1 MGVVSA
7 NLATTITSA
16 LMAAQTSA
24 IPIPGSEN
32 PIGSGDGRKALRKV
46 KHSSSTPADMMQHVT
61 EGALPRKRAFHQ
73 TKSVRSWKKA
83 KDLMDKDSESDSDVL
98 GLDDRSPDDSDT
110 GYPVQME
117 TSHPE
122 GCILDPSD
130 YIASRVRKGLDKQT
144 REKLR
149 AECPRP
155 NVPDAACKTPEVDP
169 KVAQFLSRSGW
180 KSRKGL
186 DYSLRN
192 CQDRILDTMGPL
204 AKIFELAET
213 ALLEGTAID
222 PNTLRGWAQRAIC
235 FIGNANTAV
244 ASERRKAIM
253 LKIEPKLIDMPHT
266 EPGPKANG
274 LLFGDTFVKDLGSFV
289 QTFTALDKAQSRVPL
304 EDPEASNKQQQGFQ
318 QPRAAAPTFFPQ
330 RGRGWQPRGFRGAF
344 QSDVLMVSPMLIVPD
359 SIMESVMPTVRPFSE
374 QDAQMIDM
382 EVLNL
387 QRKGAIVPG
396 TWEPNGFISSLFLV
410 PKKGGGSRPVINLR
424 PHNDLVLSASLS
436 GITTPQ
442 DKGSTSELVLRSD
455 DPFGLRSSGRVDV
468 VAATHGGMEWQSD
481 FQSHSGRSYFVRRQP
496 SRLGCF
502 LRSILYGRTLGYF
515 RAKPSHQLPGIAGRY
530 LCDQEFRLELPRM
543 FGATVHGQRV
553 SCEIHQSSGRHE
565 VNSSIRSGKG
575 ILAILSGAQHLGA
588 SHSHSGLANVG
599 VDWSSRHLKDAG
611 DWHLDLLSPREALGP
626 NGNGSF
632 CITPQQATTEFFQLE
647 TRPGSGGNR
656 RFFTSMVEKQAL
668 CFPSILSHR
677 QDISASPDVQNIDSS
692 DHPMVGHSTV
702 VSVIAGD
709 EHGLALRTTDDS
721 ESAHGSGGEGDPG
734 LSTEFHRRL
743 ELSWQ
748 ELGLLELEEHTRM
761 PGSHGLIDQRFLQVI
776 QAFILFLRA
785 NISLF
790 VASSKEY
797 ERRTAP
803 WRTAVRQDLFLALR
817 SSDTCNLKCGQKLQQ
832 CSCHASCENLQTCCT
847 DYYKLCLQ
855 ITPYSG
861 TLMGGKDFTI
871 QALTFNININI
882 TCRFNNETATQGYVD
897 ELGFAHCISPLL
909 FETGRIP
916 FTLSVNGENTVSPS
930 GTWLAVHHSK
940 ASETEKSELVNS
952 KKWQY
957 YGTPGYNGTL
967 SLKWNSSLLQ
977 AQNIRIEVWGYN
989 ETGDPYTDSWHAS
1002 WDYLYTLSS
1011 SSPNNGNFNFTPSP
1025 AKSPFDKWEV
1035 GMLRILATDFSEG
1048 ERNVQSLWSPVHALA
1063 WHLEESF
1070 RNDSAAWAYEK
1081 CMVWKDAEINKLPNF
1096 LTETPDCPC
1105 TLAQSRAD
1113 TGRYHTDYGCNIE
1126 KNSVCT
1132 YHPGAV
1138 HCVRSIQA
1146 SPTYASGQ
1154 QCCYDANGAQVLTTD
1169 SLGGSTP
1176 DRGHDWGSPPYRKPP
1191 MVPGFSH
1198 WLYDVITFYYCCLW
1212 SDNCQYYLQLRP
1224 SSDCRTYKPPR
1235 VASAFGDPH
1244 LITIDGNKYT
1254 FNGKGE
1260 YVLLSAPEKSLIIQ
1274 GRTQSCNHEPSIS
1287 ASLTSHKRKR
1297 AAPEPIAVSTF
1308 SSVVMQEGTSDVIEV
1323 RLSYGSEGDLET
1335 LLNGEVISFAELS
1348 WLDLKGVFVYS
1359 GSSQNVTVMFPSGAG
1374 VEVREKGIFLF
1385 VTVLLP
1391 EEYLNKTQGLLGV
1404 MNDEPADDFTFPNGT
1419 ILSPNA
1425 THEELFQFGAA
1436 WAVTNE
1442 STLFTYDYPDL
1453 IEDYQIK
1460 HDPNFLPT
1468 FTIEEDPSNPLLE
1481 QIHETCGPDPFCRF
1495 DALVTNSINI
1505 GNATRMSHL
1514 SHVNLMQS
1522 LQPVVSCGWLAPPEN
1537 GTKSGTT
1544 YIEGSVVQFS
1554 CNKGFILIG
1563 SRQRTC
1569 LSDGTWSG
1577 NRAQCLLGETNSCA
1591 SQCGQKILDCSCEV
1605 TCENLGI
1612 CCLDYRTYCIR
1623 ISPES
1628 GLLMGGRDFTVLNV
1642 VFSNSSGVK
1651 CRFNYDI
1658 TTDGYIDDTGHAHC
1672 ISPLLYETGRI
1683 AFEMSIDGGQTYP
1696 HSSTWL
1702 SVHPGKVSELEKCT
1716 LLNDTKWQYYGTPN
1730 VDGTLTVTWDPKTF
1744 KESLVNIEVWGY
1756 QELGKP
1762 YTSSWTAS
1770 WKYLY
1775 SLEKQYENNGSFTFL
1790 PKPAKPEH
1798 AVFEFGS
1805 LRINPSQYQDGLMNV
1820 HSLWSVDHAMAWH
1833 LGEDF
1838 RKDSASW
1845 AHEKCLDWH
1854 KSDQSLP
1861 NFLSEIIDCPCT
1873 MAQSISDTGRFHP
1886 DYGCDIGSHS
1896 VCTYHPGAVH
1906 CVRGIYGSPLY
1917 AAGQQCCY
1925 DSTGVQVL
1933 TSDSI
1938 GGSTPDR
1945 GHDWGSP
1952 PYKKPPRIPGFSHWL
1967 YDVVSFYYCCLW
1979 SDNCHYY
1986 LELRP
1991 SSDCRTYKPPKVA
2004 SAFGDPHLITHDGA
2018 NYTFKGKGEY
2028 VLVTSTYKSL
2038 NIQGRTQPA
2047 VFPNGTIISVAGFSS
2062 LAMQEN
2068 NTDVIEVRLAGSSQ
2082 RLEVLLN
2089 KEVVN
2094 FDRSWI
2100 DLKGVFLYSPTN
2112 QNVTVM
2118 FPSGAGVEVRGRG
2131 SFLGVT
2137 VLLPD
2142 EFMNKTQ
2149 GLLGVMNQDPTDDF
2163 TFRNG
2168 TTLPPNASPQE
2179 LFQLGADWSVTEE
2192 TSLFTYDSKFLLD
2205 TYNTK
2210 HDPQFIP
2217 TFTVSEDPNDLI
2229 NGQMNEL
2236 CESDQFCRFDV
2247 LTTRDLG
2254 VGNATKLSHFYH
2266 RSLVENLKP
2275 VVSCGWL
2282 KPPTNGKKE
2291 GTSYLVNSDV
2301 TFTCNKGYMLVGA
2314 YKRTCQ
2320 SDGTWTG
2327 QESHCVPDNTL
2338 GIVLGCVFGFFTLL
2352 VLIVLIALNE
2362 KKRSKKKQITVP
2374 PVTYQPSNE

>member
-1 MGVVSA
+1 MMG
-7 NLATTITSA
+7 N
-16 LMAAQTSA
+16 
-24 IPIPGSEN
+24 
-32 PIGSGDGRKALRKV
+32 R
-46 KHSSSTPADMMQHVT
+46 
-61 EGALPRKRAFHQ
+61 
-73 TKSVRSWKKA
+73 
-83 KDLMDKDSESDSDVL
+83 
-98 GLDDRSPDDSDT
+98 
-110 GYPVQME
+110 
-117 TSHPE
+117 
-122 GCILDPSD
+122 
-130 YIASRVRKGLDKQT
+130 
-144 REKLR
+144 
-149 AECPRP
+149 
-155 NVPDAACKTPEVDP
+155 
-169 KVAQFLSRSGW
+169 
-180 KSRKGL
+180 
-186 DYSLRN
+186 
-192 CQDRILDTMGPL
+192 
-204 AKIFELAET
+204 
-213 ALLEGTAID
+213 
-222 PNTLRGWAQRAIC
+222 
-235 FIGNANTAV
+235 
-244 ASERRKAIM
+244 ERR
-253 LKIEPKLIDMPHT
+253 
-266 EPGPKANG
+266 G
-274 LLFGDTFVKDLGSFV
+274 
-289 QTFTALDKAQSRVPL
+289 
-304 EDPEASNKQQQGFQ
+304 
-318 QPRAAAPTFFPQ
+318 
-330 RGRGWQPRGFRGAF
+330 
-344 QSDVLMVSPMLIVPD
+344 
-359 SIMESVMPTVRPFSE
+359 
-374 QDAQMIDM
+374 
-382 EVLNL
+382 
-387 QRKGAIVPG
+387 
-396 TWEPNGFISSLFLV
+396 
-410 PKKGGGSRPVINLR
+410 
-424 PHNDLVLSASLS
+424 
-436 GITTPQ
+436 
-442 DKGSTSELVLRSD
+442 
-455 DPFGLRSSGRVDV
+455 
-468 VAATHGGMEWQSD
+468 
-481 FQSHSGRSYFVRRQP
+481 
-496 SRLGCF
+496 
-502 LRSILYGRTLGYF
+502 
-515 RAKPSHQLPGIAGRY
+515 
-530 LCDQEFRLELPRM
+530 
-543 FGATVHGQRV
+543 
-553 SCEIHQSSGRHE
+553 
-565 VNSSIRSGKG
+565 
-575 ILAILSGAQHLGA
+575 
-588 SHSHSGLANVG
+588 
-599 VDWSSRHLKDAG
+599 
-611 DWHLDLLSPREALGP
+611 
-626 NGNGSF
+626 
-632 CITPQQATTEFFQLE
+632 
-647 TRPGSGGNR
+647 
-656 RFFTSMVEKQAL
+656 
-668 CFPSILSHR
+668 
-677 QDISASPDVQNIDSS
+677 
-692 DHPMVGHSTV
+692 
-702 VSVIAGD
+702 
-709 EHGLALRTTDDS
+709 
-721 ESAHGSGGEGDPG
+721 
-734 LSTEFHRRL
+734 
-743 ELSWQ
+743 
-748 ELGLLELEEHTRM
+748 
-761 PGSHGLIDQRFLQVI
+761 
-776 QAFILFLRA
+776 
-785 NISLF
+785 
-790 VASSKEY
+790 
-797 ERRTAP
+797 
-803 WRTAVRQDLFLALR
+803 

-871 QALTFNININI
+871 QGLTFNININI

-909 FETGRIP
+909 LETGRIP

-940 ASETEKSELVNS
+940 AFETEKSELVNS

-1025 AKSPFDKWEV
+1025 AISPFDKWEV

-1146 SPTYASGQ
+1146 
-1154 QCCYDANGAQVLTTD
+1154 
-1169 SLGGSTP
+1169 
-1176 DRGHDWGSPPYRKPP
+1176 R
-1191 MVPGFSH
+1191 F
-1198 WLYDVITFYYCCLW
+1198 
-1212 SDNCQYYLQLRP
+1212 
-1224 SSDCRTYKPPR
+1224 
-1235 VASAFGDPH
+1235 
-1244 LITIDGNKYT
+1244 
-1254 FNGKGE
+1254 
-1260 YVLLSAPEKSLIIQ
+1260 YVL
-1274 GRTQSCNHEPSIS
+1274 G
-1287 ASLTSHKRKR
+1287 
-1297 AAPEPIAVSTF
+1297 
-1308 SSVVMQEGTSDVIEV
+1308 
-1323 RLSYGSEGDLET
+1323 
-1335 LLNGEVISFAELS
+1335 
-1348 WLDLKGVFVYS
+1348 
-1359 GSSQNVTVMFPSGAG
+1359 
-1374 VEVREKGIFLF
+1374 
-1385 VTVLLP
+1385 
-1391 EEYLNKTQGLLGV
+1391 
-1404 MNDEPADDFTFPNGT
+1404 
-1419 ILSPNA
+1419 
-1425 THEELFQFGAA
+1425 
-1436 WAVTNE
+1436 AVTNE

-1460 HDPNFLPT
+1460 HDPSFLPT
-1468 FTIEEDPSNPLLE
+1468 FTVAEDPNNPLLE
-1481 QIHETCGPDPFCRF
+1481 QIHKTCGPDPFRF

-1514 SHVNLMQS
+1514 SHVNLMES
-1522 LQPVVSCGWLAPPEN
+1522 LQPVVSCGWIAPPEN

-1554 CNKGFILIG
+1554 CNHGRFILIG

-1591 SQCGQKILDCSCEV
+1591 SQCGQKILDCSSEV

-1642 VFSNSSGVK
+1642 VLSNSSGVK

-1861 NFLSEIIDCPCT
+1861 NFLSEIIDD
-1873 MAQSISDTGRFHP
+1873 ISDTGRFHP

-2291 GTSYLVNSDV
+2291 GTSYLVNSDIHTYMHTYSLPGDV
-2301 TFTCNKGYMLVGA
+2301 YLDLENMKGWVQRIVCLIGNANTALATKRRKEILMKIKPKITNMAIAELGPQAKGLLFSRTFVKDLGFYVSTFTALDKDYKPASSGYFPQSRRIEEQVAHIKADVPMTAGKLVHKVVCTRLEVDSA
-2314 YKRTCQ
+2314 VIRMVWRQ
-2320 SDGTWTG
+2320 DTG
-2327 QESHCVPDNTL
+2327 LALVKYFSE
-2338 GIVLGCVFGFFTLL
+2338 LL
-2352 VLIVLIALNE
+2352 VLSGQQRDRSCTQNFYWFPETSDNMVRKSPGIGSHHGVEPLQEPKIHSSPGKKAGSSLLARGLSSVERRVKPNCIGSTPPEVLEPGGMGGQE
-2362 KKRSKKKQITVP
+2362 KLCAK
-2374 PVTYQPSNE
+2374 